1 MNHISV
7 SSNCALLINFFICF
21 VVIQVIAI
29 AMDVFTDVDIFKE
42 VVDAS
47 IRGVP
52 VYILL
57 DHFHFRSFLA
67 MTANLDIQIQKLR
80 VSHLSFMPTLQC
92 ALIIDAIYEQLI
104 SFMDDFHCL
113 NCHS

>member
-1 MNHISV
+1 MN
-7 SSNCALLINFFICF
+7 AICF
-21 VVIQVIAI
+21 VLTQVIAI

-47 IRGVP
+47 IRGIP

-57 DHFHFRSFLA
+57 DHSHLKSFLN

-80 VSHLSFMPTLQC
+80 VSNLSIFLVH
-92 ALIIDAIYEQLI
+92 IKFSYIYISAI
-104 SFMDDFHCL
+104 
-113 NCHS
+113 